1 MNTTK
6 IDTKHLYDQH
16 VLGNYPVAPLT
27 LARGKGSRVWDD
39 EGKEYLDFS
48 TGIAVTTLGHG
59 HPYWVQRV
67 SEQAAQMAHCS
78 NLYRNPNQ
86 ALLAEKLTALA
97 GPGKVFFCN
106 SGAEANE
113 FLIKLARLFGRD
125 TTGIEGKR
133 YQVLTAKESFH
144 GRTFGGMAATPLDKI
159 QKGFAPMLDGFA
171 HGEIDNL
178 ESFEALITD
187 KTAAILIEPILGE
200 GGILPC
206 SDEFLRGLRNLC
218 NQRGLMLLLDEV
230 QCGCGRTGRFFAHQH
245 TGIRPDAIAMAKGLG
260 NGFPLGAVWVDRRHS
275 TLFTPGSHGST
286 FGGSPLACA
295 AALAT
300 LEVME
305 KENLME
311 NAARKGADFKESLE
325 KLAQQHPDKIREVR
339 GKGLLLA
346 LGLTGDPG
354 PLLAS
359 LREKGLLAVGAG
371 RNAVRFLPPLNIAE
385 ADLEAGLE
393 IIESALN
400 EL

>member
-16 VLGNYPVAPLT
+16 VMGNYPVAPLT
-27 LARGKGSRVWDD
+27 LEKGQGSRLWDD

-48 TGIAVTTLGHG
+48 TGIAVNTLGHG
-59 HPYWVQRV
+59 HPHWVQRV
-67 SEQAAQMAHCS
+67 SEQASQLAHCS

-86 ALLAEKLTALA
+86 ALLAEKLTSLA

-125 TTGIEGKR
+125 TTGAEGKR
-133 YQVLTAKESFH
+133 YQVLTAKEAFH
-144 GRTFGGMAATPLDKI
+144 GRTFGGMAATPQDKI

-171 HGEIDNL
+171 HGEINNL
-178 ESFEALITD
+178 ESFEALVTD
-187 KTAAILIEPILGE
+187 KTAAILLEPILGE
-200 GGILPC
+200 GGILLC
-206 SDEFLRGLRNLC
+206 SDQFLCGIRNLC
-218 NQRGLMLLLDEV
+218 NQRGLLLLLDEV

-311 NAARKGADFKESLE
+311 KVARQGAQFKQALE
-325 KLAQQHPDKIREVR
+325 KLAQRHPDKIREVR
-339 GKGLLLA
+339 GKGFLLA
-346 LGLTGDPG
+346 MGLVEDPG

>member
-6 IDTKHLYDQH
+6 MDSKHLYDQH

-27 LARGKGSRVWDD
+27 LTKGQGSRLWDD
-39 EGKEYLDFS
+39 EGNEYLDFS
-48 TGIAVTTLGHG
+48 TGIAVNTLGHG
-59 HPYWVQRV
+59 HPHWVRRV

-86 ALLAEKLTALA
+86 ALLAEKLTSLA
-97 GPGKVFFCN
+97 GPGKVFFCT

-113 FLIKLARLFGRD
+113 SLIKLARLFGRD
-125 TTGIEGKR
+125 TTGVEGKR

-144 GRTFGGMAATPLDKI
+144 GRTFGGMAATPQDKI

-187 KTAAILIEPILGE
+187 KTAAILLEPILGE

-206 SDEFLRGLRNLC
+206 SDQFLRGIRNLC

-230 QCGCGRTGRFFAHQH
+230 QSGCGRTGRFFAHQH

-311 NAARKGADFKESLE
+311 KVARQGADFKQSLE
-325 KLAQQHPDKIREVR
+325 KLAQRHLDKIREVR
-339 GKGLLLA
+339 GIGFLLA
-346 LGLTGDPG
+346 LGLVGDPG
-354 PLLAS
+354 PLLTS

-371 RNAVRFLPPLNIAE
+371 RNAVRFLPPLNIEE